1 MNLDLNAIRAFI
13 LVVEAGGITDGA
25 RRAGLPKSTV
35 SRQMRDLEGRVG
47 ERLLERRGRG
57 VAVTAAGRRL
67 FESARGAIGALEVLR
82 DDVLAPPVAGRV
94 RVASPVMLAR
104 GPLKDVL
111 TELLGHYPAVTVE
124 VDLMD
129 RFSAAE
135 APTTDVALCV
145 GISPGGRAERQ
156 SLGFVEARLYAAP
169 ALLAAQGVPRTV
181 SDLSRLPILTQGCAP
196 GARAGWTLA
205 DPRGALS
212 ELAFTPRLV
221 ANDPDLLVAAAL
233 AGHGVCRMP
242 TFLAAPHLR
251 SGQLVPI
258 LDGHVAERHEVTL
271 AVLRRNENA
280 AVRWLAAEVSAR
292 LKDRLVPRSNGGS

>member
-1 MNLDLNAIRAFI
+1 MNLDLNALRAFV

-35 SRQMRDLEGRVG
+35 SRQMRDLEQRVG

-67 FESARGAIGALEVLR
+67 FESARSAIGALEVLR

-111 TELLGHYPAVTVE
+111 NELLGRYPAVTVE
-124 VDLMD
+124 VDTLD

-135 APTTDVALCV
+135 APKADVALNV
-145 GISPGGRAERQ
+145 GISPGGRGERHF
-156 SLGFVEARLYAAP
+156 LGFVEALLYAAP
-169 ALLAAQGVPRTV
+169 GLLAARGVPRTV
-181 SDLSRLPILTQGCAP
+181 SDLGRLPILTQGCAP

-205 DPRGALS
+205 DPRGAVADF
-212 ELAFTPRLV
+212 AFTPRLV
-221 ANDPDLLVAAAL
+221 ASDPDLLIAAAL

-242 TFLAAPHLR
+242 TFLAAPHVR

-258 LDGHVAERHEVTL
+258 MEGHVAERHEVTL
-271 AVLRRNENA
+271 AVLRRTENV
-280 AVRWLAAEVSAR
+280 AVRWFAAEVSAR
-292 LKDRLVPRSNGGS
+292 LKERLAARKGGS